1 MFCLQATCTAAHIHR
16 RNARRIINIDFRTA
30 HRIAGIPKVRPVLVM
45 HLAYAQT
52 LAVDACFGA
61 QHTVNQ
67 LLLAHFQAEE
77 GHAARHA
84 ANLLMRTQSNV
95 LHNVQCQRRF
105 THGRTRRQNNKV
117 RRMQAARQLVEVGKA

>member
-1 MFCLQATCTAAHIHR
+1 MLCLQAACTAAHIHR
-16 RNARRIINIDFRTA
+16 RNACRIININFRTA

-67 LLLAHFQAEE
+67 LLLAHFQTEE
-77 GHAARHA
+77 GYTARLAAD
-84 ANLLMRTQSNV
+84 NLMRTQRHI
-95 LHNVQCQRRF
+95 LHNVQCQRCF
-105 THGRTRRQNNKV
+105 THGRPRCQNNKI
-117 RRMQAARQLVEVGKA
+117 